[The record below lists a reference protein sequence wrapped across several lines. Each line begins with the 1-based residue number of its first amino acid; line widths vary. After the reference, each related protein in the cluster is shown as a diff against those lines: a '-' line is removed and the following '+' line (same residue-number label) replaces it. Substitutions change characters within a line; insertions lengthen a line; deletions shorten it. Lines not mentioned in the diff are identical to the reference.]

1 MTRAAAIRHGRAD
14 RAAAVAALMAA
25 GVLAGC
31 APGAGQG
38 PEAIELAN
46 IAEPNIVPKSSPA
59 QFARAFERFCLD
71 TPAEA
76 RAETLRAADYVP
88 FAPVRASSRVRTFV
102 VDDRRPAVML
112 AGEGDCAVAAE
123 ARTGQSARVARLVAA
138 RFPAA
143 RPVEPARLGP
153 NVEAAWLSRSGGPVI
168 LTLRQLRPGHPS
180 RYTLALV
187 QTD

>member
-88 FAPVRASSRVRTFV
+88 FAPVRASTRVIAPSPPRHARARAPGSRGWSRPGFPPPGRSNPPASGRMSRPRGSAGPAGRSSSRCGNSGRGT
-102 VDDRRPAVML
+102 RRATRSRL
-112 AGEGDCAVAAE
+112 CRQTD
-123 ARTGQSARVARLVAA
+123 QSA
-138 RFPAA
+138 
-143 RPVEPARLGP
+143 G
-153 NVEAAWLSRSGGPVI
+153 
-168 LTLRQLRPGHPS
+168 TPGAPLK
-180 RYTLALV
+180 RKG
-187 QTD
+187 

>member
-1 MTRAAAIRHGRAD
+1 MTRAAGIRKGRAD
-14 RAAAVAALMAA
+14 RAAAVAALLAA

-38 PEAIELAN
+38 PEALELAN
-46 IAEPNIVPKSSPA
+46 IAESNIVPKSSPA

-112 AGEGDCAVAAE
+112 AGEGDCACTRPAHTAAKPM
-123 ARTGQSARVARLVAA
+123 ASKVIRRQGVTPGTRDRCMT
-138 RFPAA
+138 
-143 RPVEPARLGP
+143 
-153 NVEAAWLSRSGGPVI
+153 NRSNF
-168 LTLRQLRPGHPS
+168 
-180 RYTLALV
+180 
-187 QTD
+187 DW